1 MSTDAVTSAVE
12 GGRAFDRD
20 LGPLPRFLRP
30 VVDLVAGIR
39 ATIHTKLL
47 AGFLL
52 IAVLLLS
59 MGVVSVVVLDR
70 VNDQVARLT
79 ALSNQVNRARQMIYE
94 VTAQSHYRAMAL
106 LTDDPSW
113 TEKIYTAKSEFDAN
127 LEEIRAHAIP
137 SQPEFFDGLA
147 SANQVFRQSSDRV
160 TELYREEHVREA
172 LLLHIDQ
179 EHQQSHVLEDQLN
192 LLIADSQEL
201 FAAET
206 ASFARHRH
214 FLTLVVVSF
223 SGVSLLA
230 ALALGAV
237 LSWSLI
243 RPVRRVDVALARIAG
258 GDFDTRV
265 EVPNRDEFGNLT
277 RNLNRTAEQL
287 STVYHD
293 LETLNANL
301 QGTVEAKVA
310 ELERV
315 SRLKRYLSPQL
326 AESIVAEE
334 GDLNLAPR
342 RKLLTIFFSDVR
354 GFTSASERMEPEELI
369 DELNDYLSEMTEIV
383 FKWGGTLDKY
393 VGDAVMVFFG
403 DPVTQSDHA
412 ERAVRM
418 AFEMRERMLTLQ
430 ERWLHRYEEAF
441 KIGIGI
447 STGWVTV
454 GDIGSSSR
462 SDYTVLGNDVNLAS
476 RLSDRAGAGQILI
489 TERTLDEVRAI
500 VAATPVDEVPL
511 KGVSRPVRAYEIE
524 PRSSLDDDAT

>member
-1 MSTDAVTSAVE
+1 MTTSAIDE
-12 GGRAFDRD
+12 RHASDRE
-20 LGPLPRFLRP
+20 LGPLPRFFRP
-30 VVDLVAGIR
+30 AVDLVAGIK

-47 AGFLL
+47 AGFLV
-52 IAVLLLS
+52 IALLLLS
-59 MGVVSVVVLDR
+59 MGVVSVIVLER

-79 ALSNQVNRARQMIYE
+79 ALSNQVNQARQMIYE
-94 VTAQSHYRAMAL
+94 VTAQSHFRAMAL

-113 TEKIYTAKSEFDAN
+113 TEKIYVAKGEFDAN
-127 LEEIRAHAIP
+127 LAEIRRYSIP
-137 SQPEFFDGLA
+137 PRPEFFDTL
-147 SANQVFRQSSDRV
+147 STANQVFRESSDEV
-160 TELYREEHVREA
+160 TDLYMASAVDEA
-172 LLLHIDQ
+172 LLVHIDQ
-179 EHQQSHVLEDQLN
+179 EHTQSHVLEDQLN

-201 FAAET
+201 FTQET
-206 ASFARHRH
+206 EAFAGNRR
-214 FLTLVVVSF
+214 FLTLVVISF
-223 SGVSLLA
+223 SGASLLA
-230 ALALGAV
+230 ALALGAI

-243 RPVRRVDVALARIAG
+243 RPVRRVDGALARLAD
-258 GDFDTRV
+258 GDFDTRID
-265 EVPNRDEFGNLT
+265 VPNRDEFGNLT

-287 STVYHD
+287 SSAYLD
-293 LETLNANL
+293 LETLNSNL
-301 QGTVEAKVA
+301 REAVDAKVA
-310 ELERV
+310 ELERA

-326 AESIVAEE
+326 ADSIVAGE
-334 GDLNLAPR
+334 GDLDLAPR

-383 FKWGGTLDKY
+383 FRWGGTLDKY

-403 DPVTQSDHA
+403 DPVPQHDHA

-462 SDYTVLGNDVNLAS
+462 SDYTVLGNDVNLAA
-476 RLSDRAGAGQILI
+476 RLSDRADAGQILI
-489 TERTLDEVRAI
+489 SERTLDEVRQI
-500 VAATPVDEVPL
+500 VTATPVDEVAL
-511 KGVSRPVRAYEIE
+511 KGVSRPVRTYEIE
-524 PRSSLDDDAT
+524 PQGTEGAR